1 MRVLYTV
8 DLHGDAESYE
18 AVLRVAHE
26 RGAAAI
32 VNGGDL
38 LPHAHRNA
46 FAGQGAFLEWLR
58 EHFGR
63 VRDAGL
69 ACFAM
74 FGNDDAR
81 ALVGGLDEMDREGLC
96 RRLDR
101 GGWLELGAGW
111 SVLGFPWVPDPP
123 FRLKDWCRHDDA
135 DRRSPPQF
143 GTPLVST
150 PEGFVERPADWVA
163 GRPTIEDELAAL
175 PAPPD
180 PARALFVMHTPP
192 AGLGLDATG
201 DGRGVGSRAARRFLE
216 ACGWP
221 LALHGHIHESPHVT
235 GRWFGRLGR
244 TTCVNPGAMER
255 PCWVLIDLEA
265 RTLEHRRLGT
275 TTF

>member
-8 DLHGDAESYE
+8 DLHGDPESYE
-18 AVLRVAHE
+18 ISLRVARE
-26 RGAAAI
+26 RRAAAI

-46 FAGQGAFLEWLR
+46 FAGQRAFLEWLR
-58 EHFGR
+58 GYFGR

-69 ACFAM
+69 GCFAM

-81 ALVGGLDEMDREGLC
+81 ALVGALDDLERDGLC
-96 RRLDR
+96 RRLDGR
-101 GGWLELGAGW
+101 GWLPLGGGWSA
-111 SVLGFPWVPDPP
+111 VGFCWVPDPP

-135 DRRSPPQF
+135 ERRSPPQF

-150 PEGFVERPADWVA
+150 PAGLVERPADWVA
-163 GRPTIEDELAAL
+163 GLPTIEEELAAL

-180 PARALFVMHTPP
+180 PGRALFVMHAPP
-192 AGLGLDATG
+192 TGLGLDVTG
-201 DGRGVGSRAARRFLE
+201 DGRNVGSRAARRFLE

-255 PCWVLIDLEA
+255 PTWVLIDLEA
-265 RTLEHRRLGT
+265 RTLEHRELGT